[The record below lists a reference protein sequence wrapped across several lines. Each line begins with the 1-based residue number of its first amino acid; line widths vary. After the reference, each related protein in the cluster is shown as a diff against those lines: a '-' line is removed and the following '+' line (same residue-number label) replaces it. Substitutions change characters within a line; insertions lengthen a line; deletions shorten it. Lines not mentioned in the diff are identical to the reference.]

1 MVAQPVWVLD
11 DEIQLAAAIPAWHLD
26 ALCREYEQVAGW
38 WFPTQGHRSELLA
51 AQEICRR
58 CLVQSECLA
67 DALDTGIDKDW
78 GCWGG
83 TTKEERKVLRR
94 KGVTG
99 DLVRK
104 YGPHVGA
111 GRELE
116 LDLAALGTGCGEEYE
131 RALAELLAEL
141 EDDDD

>member
-1 MVAQPVWVLD
+1 MVAEPVWVFD
-11 DEIQLAAAIPAWHLD
+11 DAIRLPAAVPSWHLD
-26 ALCREYEQVAGW
+26 ALCREYEQLAQW
-38 WFPTQGHRSELLA
+38 WFPEVGHQAELRA
-51 AQEICRR
+51 AQEICQR
-58 CLVQSECLA
+58 CLVQRECLA
-67 DALDTGIDKDW
+67 DALDTVADSDF

-83 TTKEERKVLRR
+83 TTKEERRVLHK

-104 YGPHVGA
+104 YGSSIGA

-131 RALAELLAEL
+131 RELAELLAEL
-141 EDDDD
+141 DDDD